1 MDKLLTI
8 KSFTKTV
15 TVIIIYIRYR
25 KSYLIDK
32 YKINR
37 ELYE

>member
-1 MDKLLTI
+1 MDKFLTI
-8 KSFTKTV
+8 KLFTKSV

-32 YKINR
+32 YKFKR